1 MKDKKDLKSR
11 TKSEHYLMVSAGIVG
26 VVTAIIFF
34 IMLSRGVVNA
44 VVTSKISSQYQDKE
58 LEVLKTD
65 LNYRSLDFIGKVINV
80 SDGYVITKSNIQK
93 YHELENYIQARKDR
107 TKDVNALY
115 DGKSDYRDDVTSD
128 TINNLD
134 KTLLKEKNQD
144 VYQKQRNKLDTIQIW
159 YEQTQDADKYLSK
172 TWNAYTADN
181 SSLSFKK
188 ISMVNTYY
196 KLVKNK
202 TVKKRWTED
211 VTKMDDYFA
220 NHQGES
226 SRVAAV
232 KQELEA
238 LRNSPLTEKYTPAN
252 VDIVGSLNST
262 TGASDALTQ
271 SGITGKNVLYYNS
284 SKNTLALM
292 TKVSGKYV
300 AQDGYAN
307 VISSQVSSGKYTIK
321 KLVNAGSS
329 DAIVTDSSN
338 SDFGQY
344 VSNAS
349 ESDFTSMNI
358 TDPDNTT
365 ADFNSATP
373 VFWFKNNSALNSSI
387 YFSNGST
394 LGFIYAGGTS
404 YNNGMQISSSDLSN
418 LMSQISSGI
427 TFYVN

>member
-11 TKSEHYLMVSAGIVG
+11 TKSEHYLMLSAGVVG
-26 VVTAIIFF
+26 VITAIIFF

-65 LNYRSLDFIGKVINV
+65 LNYRSLDFIGRVIDV

-107 TKDVNALY
+107 TKEVNSLY
-115 DGKSDYRDDVTSD
+115 EGKNNYRDDVTSEK
-128 TINNLD
+128 INDLD

-172 TWNAYTADN
+172 TWEGYNDKN

-196 KLVKNK
+196 KLIKNK
-202 TVKKRWTED
+202 TVKNRWSEA

-226 SRVAAV
+226 SRVEAI
-232 KQELEA
+232 KKELEV
-238 LRNSPLTEKYTPAN
+238 LKNSPLTEKYTPAN
-252 VDIVGSLNST
+252 VDIVNSMNST
-262 TGASDALTQ
+262 SGASDSLNQA
-271 SGITGKNVLYYNS
+271 GITSKNVLYYNS

-292 TKVSGKYV
+292 TRVSGKYV
-300 AQDGYAN
+300 AEDGYSN
-307 VISSQVSSGKYTIK
+307 VISSQVGSGKYTVK
-321 KLVNAGSS
+321 KLVSAGSS
-329 DAIVTDSSN
+329 DAIITDSSN
-338 SDFGQY
+338 SNFGQY
-344 VSNAS
+344 ISNAS
-349 ESDFTSMNI
+349 DSSLSAMNVSN
-358 TDPDNTT
+358 PDNTT

-373 VFWFKNNSALNSSI
+373 VFWFKNNSALTSSI
-387 YFSNGST
+387 YFGSGST
-394 LGFIYAGGTS
+394 IGFIYAGGSS